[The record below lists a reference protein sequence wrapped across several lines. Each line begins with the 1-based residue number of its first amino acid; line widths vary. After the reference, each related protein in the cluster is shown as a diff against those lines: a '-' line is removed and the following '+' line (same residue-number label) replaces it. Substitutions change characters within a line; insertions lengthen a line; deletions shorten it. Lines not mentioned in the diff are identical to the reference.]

1 MKKIEQFQITSMS
14 ISGFK
19 SYEKPTE
26 LTFGDPTVITGGN
39 GRGKTSIA
47 DAIAFAVTGLPF
59 FGERGLD
66 RLHNEKNPDVAIQMR
81 FVDENGIT
89 HELTRIRRNNDMS
102 IYYDGHTIR
111 QLDLTDLFGERDVF
125 LSILNPLY
133 FIEEL
138 GTNGKNLLE
147 RYLPFI
153 PQETI
158 LAQLPS
164 AVQASLKDEVILSP
178 DAYLKGRRA
187 EIRELEERITYLGG
201 QKDLAATQKKQ
212 YETMRAEFLEGITAL
227 QNEIAALVEKQ
238 FSGLDTAEMQE
249 RLVELSQRYDEMA
262 CDERGDTVQRQKEL
276 HALREKI
283 VRRQAEQYQSKF
295 TEPLAEITAKV
306 NDLGARYKREVVAY
320 KAFHIGMDCPTCH
333 RRVTE
338 ETLPEVQAALKK
350 NISELY
356 AAGTEQKGQLT
367 ELQEMDKKA
376 RDTFDAFKE
385 ADLRKWTEDAAEL
398 ERRCAEQSETSSQAA
413 ESLRSEIQAL
423 TAELEYG
430 NLTQAEYGRLR
441 ECREQCRELE
451 SKLSALNE
459 MASAQTPDFD
469 REIREAQEAIGKIKR
484 TMTNVISYVSK
495 RAELTFSQLK
505 MNRVEISL
513 YDVVKS
519 TGEVKD
525 TFKFTYSGRR
535 YDRLSLSEKIR
546 AGMELSELIKRL
558 TGRNYPV
565 FVDNMESVDDL
576 ANVRPTGQIIMA
588 KCVSNAPLQVRP
600 IKPIVFAEQ
609 RAA

>member
-1 MKKIEQFQITSMS
+1 MKKIEQFQITSIS

-26 LTFGDPTVITGGN
+26 LIFGDPTVITGGN
-39 GRGKTSIA
+39 GRGKSSIA

-66 RLHNEKNPDVAIQMR
+66 RLHNEKNPDVVIQMR

-89 HELTRIRRNNDMS
+89 HDLTRIRRNNDMS

-138 GTNGKNLLE
+138 GTSGKNLLE

-158 LAQLPS
+158 LAQLPG

-212 YETMRAEFLEGITAL
+212 HETMRVEISNGITAL
-227 QNEIAALVEKQ
+227 QNEIEVLAEKQ

-262 CDERGDTVQRQKEL
+262 RDERGDTVQQQKEL
-276 HALREKI
+276 RALREKI
-283 VRRQAEQYQSKF
+283 VRRQSEQYQSKF
-295 TEPLAEITAKV
+295 TEPLAEIAAKV
-306 NDLGARYKREVVAY
+306 NDLGTRYKRESVAY
-320 KAFHIGMDCPTCH
+320 KAFHAGMDCPTCH

-350 NISELY
+350 TFLNCMPP
-356 AAGTEQKGQLT
+356 EQSKRGS
-367 ELQEMDKKA
+367 LQS
-376 RDTFDAFKE
+376 F
-385 ADLRKWTEDAAEL
+385 RKW
-398 ERRCAEQSETSSQAA
+398 
-413 ESLRSEIQAL
+413 
-423 TAELEYG
+423 
-430 NLTQAEYGRLR
+430 
-441 ECREQCRELE
+441 
-451 SKLSALNE
+451 
-459 MASAQTPDFD
+459 
-469 REIREAQEAIGKIKR
+469 IKR
-484 TMTNVISYVSK
+484 PEIPSMLSKKLISANGRK
-495 RAELTFSQLK
+495 TLP
-505 MNRVEISL
+505 NW
-513 YDVVKS
+513 
-519 TGEVKD
+519 
-525 TFKFTYSGRR
+525 SGAARNSRKPARR
-535 YDRLSLSEKIR
+535 LPSHC
-546 AGMELSELIKRL
+546 A
-558 TGRNYPV
+558 
-565 FVDNMESVDDL
+565 
-576 ANVRPTGQIIMA
+576 VR
-588 KCVSNAPLQVRP
+588 SRP
-600 IKPIVFAEQ
+600 
-609 RAA
+609 